1 MKKSI
6 LFIHGAWLTPAVW
19 TRFAARFTACGY
31 ACTAPAWPL
40 MDGPAEQLR
49 RHPPTG
55 LAALQI
61 ETIVD
66 HYERL
71 IHAHDVPPVLVGH
84 SFGGLIVQLLLD
96 RGLGAAGIAIAPVP
110 TRGILPRLAALRM
123 VLPLLIPRAPD
134 FGLLHLT
141 QQQFSRNV
149 VHMLPAEEREAAYRQ
164 HVVPA
169 PARIFHQAVFGAH
182 TLVNFAND
190 DRAPLLFMTGE
201 NDRTI
206 QPSMVA
212 STYRLHRRSI
222 AVTDF
227 FRFPHH
233 GHWLISE
240 PGWEEIA
247 DAGIEWLQA
256 RLERF

>member
-6 LFIHGAWLTPAVW
+6 LFIHGAWLTPAIW
-19 TRFAARFTACGY
+19 TRFAARFSACGY
-31 ACTAPAWPL
+31 TCTAPAWPL
-40 MDGPAEQLR
+40 MDRSAEQLR
-49 RHPPTG
+49 RDPPAG
-55 LAALQI
+55 LATLALD
-61 ETIVD
+61 TIVA

-71 IHAHDVPPVLVGH
+71 VHAQEVPPVLVGH

-96 RGLGAAGIAIAPVP
+96 RGLGAAGIAIAPMP
-110 TRGILPRLAALRM
+110 MRGIFPGPAALRM
-123 VLPLLIPRAPD
+123 ILPLLLRRGSAD
-134 FGLLHLT
+134 RLLYLT
-141 QQQFSRNV
+141 PQQFSRNV
-149 VHMLPAEEREAAYRQ
+149 VQMLPAEERADAYRQ

-169 PARIFHQAVFGAH
+169 SARIFHQALFGAH

-190 DRAPLLFMTGE
+190 DRAPLLFMAGE

-212 STYRLHRRSI
+212 SAYRLHRRSI

-247 DAGIEWLQA
+247 DAGIEWLQS